1 VDQLKIFAVIRR
13 RGAAWQSSVPLE
25 GQQEW
30 AAHAR
35 FMNDLEAK
43 GAVILGGPLEGTPDV
58 LLVMRAASALQV
70 VKHLHDDPW
79 TALNLLVIER
89 ITPWT
94 LRLGTLR
101 SPRESQ

>member
-1 VDQLKIFAVIRR
+1 MKIFTVIRR

-35 FMNDLEAK
+35 FMNDLAAK
-43 GAVILGGPLEGTPDV
+43 GAVVLGGPLEGTPDV
-58 LLVMRAASALQV
+58 LLVMRAGSAEEAAE
-70 VKHLHDDPW
+70 HLHDDPW
-79 TALNLLVIER
+79 TALNLLVIKK

-94 LRLGTLR
+94 LRLGALP
-101 SPRESQ
+101 SVAESQ

>member
-1 VDQLKIFAVIRR
+1 MIRR

-35 FMNDLEAK
+35 FMNELEAQ
-43 GAVILGGPLEGTPDV
+43 GAVILGGPLEGTPEV
-58 LLVMRAASALQV
+58 LLVMRAASAEEV

-79 TALNLLVIER
+79 TALNLLVIEK

-94 LRLGTLR
+94 LRLGALP
-101 SPRESQ
+101 SVAESQ